1 MKVALAA
8 IQEARARHSFVT
20 YVASDGQRCH
30 AHFVSCTSQVA
41 HSSRA
46 LLALLNDAHAG
57 ARAAEQFAT
66 AAADAL
72 HQAGP
77 AAPSLALCQI
87 LVSAL
92 ELPITCMVGTVYS
105 DASAPKVE
113 ARVPQMV

>member
-1 MKVALAA
+1 M
-8 IQEARARHSFVT
+8 
-20 YVASDGQRCH
+20 ASDGLLCH
-30 AHFVSCTSQVA
+30 AHFASCSSQVV

-57 ARAAEQFAT
+57 AHAAEQFVT

-77 AAPSLALCQI
+77 GPPSLALCQL

-105 DASAPKVE
+105 DTSAPKVE